1 MHGLAGKVAVV
12 TGMTA
17 TMGATIGRRLAA
29 EGAAVVGMGRS
40 AAAGE
45 EIAAGIVADGG
56 RAAFVTGDLT
66 SAADIEAAVEEAV
79 ARFGGLDI
87 VVNNAAAVDLVRD
100 GQEAPLAEVA
110 PETFERQLRV
120 GLHGPFLLAR
130 AAIPHMMRRSGGAFV
145 SLSSIGAHRAH
156 PGMTGYAPTKAA
168 LEALDRQIAMDY
180 GAHGIR
186 ANTVVVGR
194 IRVSHNVGV
203 HDDPVLGAA
212 LRDETQMLPTTGRPE
227 DIAAA
232 VAFLASAEAA
242 FITGVTLHVD
252 GGSAAKASVS
262 GTTFVQ
268 WRAGLAAQA
277 GA

>member
-1 MHGLAGKVAVV
+1 
-12 TGMTA
+12 
-17 TMGATIGRRLAA
+17 
-29 EGAAVVGMGRS
+29 
-40 AAAGE
+40 
-45 EIAAGIVADGG
+45 
-56 RAAFVTGDLT
+56 
-66 SAADIEAAVEEAV
+66 
-79 ARFGGLDI
+79 
-87 VVNNAAAVDLVRD
+87 
-100 GQEAPLAEVA
+100 
-110 PETFERQLRV
+110 
-120 GLHGPFLLAR
+120 
-130 AAIPHMMRRSGGAFV
+130 
-145 SLSSIGAHRAH
+145 
-156 PGMTGYAPTKAA
+156 
-168 LEALDRQIAMDY
+168 
-180 GAHGIR
+180 
-186 ANTVVVGR
+186 
-194 IRVSHNVGV
+194 VGV